1 MSSSGIET
9 IIGSLPKKKTFTVIS
24 LFESGL
30 TDFDNNIAFIN
41 LDTLD
46 EFFNL
51 TNDDRNLE
59 IYLKNPQNIENQKK
73 IVQKI
78 FPNEFVYSLG

>member
-1 MSSSGIET
+1 MEWKVTIMSSSGIET
-9 IIGSLPKKKTFTVIS
+9 IIGSLPKKTFTVIS

-30 TDFDNNIAFIN
+30 TDFDNIAFIN

-51 TNDDRNLE
+51 TNNDRILE
-59 IYLKNPQNIENQKK
+59 IYLKNPQNIENPKNYCSKK
-73 IVQKI
+73 
-78 FPNEFVYSLG
+78 FS